1 MWCEP
6 DDHPF
11 FQSIHST
18 KYPLFYSSFSS
29 NHPGADDYIVRHGVP
44 QPAATTFAFPS
55 LGFLFYASSYVAPR
69 GWRGWRAPSAAG
81 RGSSPACRLLTWS
94 PPAETRGTVSRDYIN
109 KMGQDH
115 LECRLTNVKNA
126 VTWNVWTLCFLYHL
140 TPPVSTVVYMYNE
153 SPKQGSKRFKV
164 MKTIHC
170 AHLGI
175 LFIFSYSMPF
185 HGCSNRDRLGFYAEI
200 QIIVGTVTIRLRQGC
215 ARSRA
220 YSWFPCRQEE
230 DEPNKNVSCSPQCL

>member
-29 NHPGADDYIVRHGVP
+29 NHPGANDYIVRHGVP

-140 TPPVSTVVYMYNE
+140 TPPIVYKNYHC
-153 SPKQGSKRFKV
+153 PKNILHFR
-164 MKTIHC
+164 MKTKTGTAGLC
-170 AHLGI
+170 AHV
-175 LFIFSYSMPF
+175 SRTETR
-185 HGCSNRDRLGFYAEI
+185 H
-200 QIIVGTVTIRLRQGC
+200 IITVI
-215 ARSRA
+215 
-220 YSWFPCRQEE
+220 
-230 DEPNKNVSCSPQCL
+230 DK